1 MRHAA
6 ISWGPGRAVA
16 RVPRVTGSGSGRTG

>member
-16 RVPRVTGSGSGRTG
+16 RIPRVTGSGS